1 MIHMT
6 ASQLATIDR
15 TKPPSHLGTGTED
28 YVKPR
33 RASRR
38 AVGRHRNMF
47 YRTGCW
53 KWGDESVQISECGR
67 TASRSRGRKTSTWL
81 SGLCYV
87 RSWSADRPDVSAEK
101 RRGQDSLW
109 SKCSHMG
116 IRVEMWLTTVIDRDA
131 RGGDP
136 SRMAR
141 RIPRSRPGQ
150 HMGKIRPSGSRLPRI
165 LRYTSA
171 FWNSPRFPIIAR
183 RKDGQRS
190 SSAGPH
196 PL

>member
-1 MIHMT
+1 MT
-6 ASQLATIDR
+6 ASQFATTHR

-33 RASRR
+33 RASER
-38 AVGRHRNMF
+38 AAGRHRNMF

-67 TASRSRGRKTSTWL
+67 TAGRSRGRKASTWL
-81 SGLCYV
+81 SGLCCV
-87 RSWSADRPDVSAEK
+87 RTVLGAPTDQISQQKEALIRWT
-101 RRGQDSLW
+101 
-109 SKCSHMG
+109 KCSHMG
-116 IRVEMWLTTVIDRDA
+116 IKVEMWLTTVIDRDA

-150 HMGKIRPSGSRLPRI
+150 HMGKRGQVVAGILP
-165 LRYTSA
+165 LPYTSA
-171 FWNSPRFPIIAR
+171 FWNSPRPSIIAR
-183 RKDGQRS
+183 
-190 SSAGPH
+190 
-196 PL
+196 